1 MKPRAWPLLIVLL
14 ACATPRP
21 EGLAPS
27 IGGSLAID
35 VYPNPIIANQV
46 RADLYQFPF
55 EVSLRETGGMD
66 VEIDGIRIEVRLAAL
81 RIFAQAFD
89 ETELTRRGYSATV
102 PAGSN
107 VQVLTSA
114 RAAGGPAAAPTIGP
128 GGGIRPRHHRQTD
141 RGADNGPDT
150 PLSPPHRS

>member
-35 VYPNPIIANQV
+35 VYPNPIIAKQV
-46 RADLYQFPF
+46 RADLYQLPF

-107 VQVLTSA
+107 VQYKFSPQRELPADLPLPQLSALVVVSGLDTTGRRTEARTTVL
-114 RAAGGPAAAPTIGP
+114 
-128 GGGIRPRHHRQTD
+128 IRR
-141 RGADNGPDT
+141 
-150 PLSPPHRS
+150 